1 MADDANENDD
11 PEGGEEDGAGKKP
24 GKMKLII
31 LAAIGLVVL
40 IGGGGAGAYFMGFF
54 GGEQPMEMADADVS
68 EQVVKKPAHYYALPE
83 ITVNLSTAE
92 TRATY
97 LRMNISLEFTDK
109 SMIAEVE
116 PNLPRVMD
124 AFQVYLRELRVDDLG
139 GSAGLFR
146 LKEELQRRI
155 NLAIYPARVD
165 DILFNDIK
173 IQ

>member
-1 MADDANENDD
+1 MADDAKENDE
-11 PEGGEEDGAGKKP
+11 PEDGDEDGAARKP

-31 LAAIGLVVL
+31 LAVVGVVVL
-40 IGGGGAGAYFMGFF
+40 AGGGGAGAYFMGVFNS
-54 GGEQPMEMADADVS
+54 EKSMETAEADVPK
-68 EQVVKKPAHYYALPE
+68 ELVKKPAHYYALPE

-97 LRMNISLEFTDK
+97 LRMNISLEFAEK
-109 SMIAEVE
+109 SMIADVE
-116 PNLPRVMD
+116 PNMPRVMD

>member
-1 MADDANENDD
+1 MADDANENDEPGD
-11 PEGGEEDGAGKKP
+11 GEEDGAGGKP

-31 LAAIGLVVL
+31 IAAVGVVVL
-40 IGGGGAGAYFMGFF
+40 LGGGGAGAYFMGVFDSAKPT
-54 GGEQPMEMADADVS
+54 ETADADMP
-68 EQVVKKPAHYYALPE
+68 EAVVKKPAHYYALPE

-97 LRMNISLEFTDK
+97 LRMNISLEFSDK
-109 SMIAEVE
+109 AMIAEVE
-116 PNLPRVMD
+116 PNMPRVMD

-173 IQ
+173 VQ